1 MGDWLLS
8 LAAAVGIVAV
18 VLLAVREPMPII
30 MSI

>member
-18 VLLAVREPMPII
+18 VLLAVRELMPII